1 MTPEVYDTQVERI
14 YEKARELELP
24 FEAVEAALE
33 ELNDRYAD
41 ENAQAY
47 QDRGEAA
54 AHRYGAWA

>member
-14 YEKARELELP
+14 YEKAHELELP

-41 ENAQAY
+41 ESAQAF

-54 AHRYGAWA
+54 AHRH